1 MGIVIQKFG
10 GSSVAT
16 TEKLE
21 LVAEKISEEKKK
33 GSQVVVVVSAQGK
46 TTDKL
51 ILEEKEIT
59 DSPSRREHDVLV
71 STGEQITIAKLAM
84 MLNKKDCKAISLT
97 GWQVPI
103 ITNSI
108 YGNSRIRYINNE
120 IILNLLTNA
129 IKFTDK
135 GNIIYGNGRIRY
147 INNEII
153 TNLLNSDNVAVVAG
167 FQGIDENYNITT
179 LGRGGSDTT
188 AVALAASLKADRCD
202 IYTDVDGVFTS
213 DPRAVENVKKLDNVS
228 YDEMLELSS
237 AGAKVLHNRCVEIGK
252 KYGVPIYVKS
262 TFEKDSVGTLIS
274 EQGSVENLV
283 ITGVAKDDNISK
295 ITIVGMD
302 NKIGKTAELFRMLAK
317 ENISIDV
324 IMQASGENVSKN
336 ITFTINSND
345 LQKALHILKTNQNI
359 LNAKEILHS
368 EDLSKVSIIGLGMA
382 NKPGVAADMFEA
394 LYEENIN
401 MHLVT
406 TSEIRISVLVD
417 SKYANKAMNAIHNKF
432 IK

>member
-1 MGIVIQKFG
+1 MGIIIQKFG

-21 LVAEKISEEKKK
+21 LVAEKIIKEKNK

-46 TTDKL
+46 TTDRL
-51 ILEEKEIT
+51 ISEEKEIT

-84 MLNKKDCKAISLT
+84 MLNKKNCKAISLT

-108 YGNSRIRYINNE
+108 YGN
-120 IILNLLTNA
+120 
-129 IKFTDK
+129 
-135 GNIIYGNGRIRY
+135 GRIRY

-153 TNLLNSDNVAVVAG
+153 INLLNSDNVVVVAG

-188 AVALAASLKADRCD
+188 AVALASSLHAERCD

-213 DPRAVENVKKLDNVS
+213 DPRIVENVKKLSNVS
-228 YDEMLELSS
+228 YDEMLEMAS

-252 KYGVPIYVKS
+252 KYNVPIYVKS

-295 ITIVGMD
+295 ITIVGME
-302 NKIGKTAELFRMLAK
+302 NKIGKTAELFRMLATA
-317 ENISIDV
+317 NISVDV
-324 IMQASGENVSKN
+324 ILQSVGENVSKD
-336 ITFTINSND
+336 ITFTINTSD
-345 LQKALHILKTNQNI
+345 LSKTVKLLEENKNI

-368 EDLSKVSIIGLGMA
+368 EDLSKVSIIGLGIA
-382 NKPGVAADMFEA
+382 NKPGVAADVFEA
-394 LYEENIN
+394 LYEENVN

-406 TSEIRISVLVD
+406 TSEIRISVLVNTQD
-417 SKYANKAMNAIHNKF
+417 ATRAVNAIHKKF
-432 IK
+432 I

>member
-21 LVAEKISEEKKK
+21 LVAEKIINEKKK
-33 GSQVVVVVSAQGK
+33 GNQVVVVVSAQGK

-108 YGNSRIRYINNE
+108 YGN
-120 IILNLLTNA
+120 
-129 IKFTDK
+129 
-135 GNIIYGNGRIRY
+135 GRIRY

-153 TNLLNSDNVAVVAG
+153 TNLLNSDNVVVVAG

-188 AVALAASLKADRCD
+188 AVALASSLKADRCD

-213 DPRAVENVKKLDNVS
+213 DPRIVENVKKLNNIS
-228 YDEMLELSS
+228 YDEMLEMAS

-252 KYGVPIYVKS
+252 KFNVPIYVKS

-274 EQGSVENLV
+274 EKGSLENLV
-283 ITGVAKDDNISK
+283 INGVAKDDNISK
-295 ITIVGMD
+295 ITIVGME

-345 LQKALHILKTNQNI
+345 LQKALKVLEINQNI

-368 EDLSKVSIIGLGMA
+368 EDLSKVSIIGLGIA

-417 SKYANKAMNAIHNKF
+417 TKYANKAMVAIHNKF
-432 IK
+432 IKEI